1 MNNYK
6 TLKVWQ
12 ISRELTNEVYL
23 ITKKF
28 PSEEKWK
35 LLSQLRR
42 SSISIISNIAE
53 GCGRQT
59 NRDFIRF
66 LIISK
71 GSSFELE
78 SQIIISKDLGYLTDN
93 EEEKILSLI
102 QKVQNMLHGL
112 ILSLENEERGNSK
125 S

>member
-28 PSEEKWK
+28 PSEEKWN